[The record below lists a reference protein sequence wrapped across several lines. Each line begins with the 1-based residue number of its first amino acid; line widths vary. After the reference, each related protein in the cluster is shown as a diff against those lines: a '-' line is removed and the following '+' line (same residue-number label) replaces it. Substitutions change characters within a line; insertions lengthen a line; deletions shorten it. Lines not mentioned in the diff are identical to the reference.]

1 MHLHFDY
8 GSGNTL
14 GTRGKVSCVQHQQLA
29 KKHTHIHVRTYSLNT
44 KVYAMSEHLR
54 GVLIRSHLHG
64 VLAQTSVA
72 CFAQPMTQPAT
83 HGWWHEQKR

>member
-54 GVLIRSHLHG
+54 GVWISSSRCSSADLRRLLCTTDDPASDPR
-64 VLAQTSVA
+64 VVA
-72 CFAQPMTQPAT
+72 
-83 HGWWHEQKR
+83 